1 MLRMRLSDVAGG
13 VGAENKGEKRVNE
26 RFWSSSEGCIDPA
39 DCSFDFDR
47 LTLLVGTCDIE
58 LQQQRDEVRK
68 LQPERS
74 VWEDRTE
81 GGGEEGG
88 WLTCVVVAL

>member
-13 VGAENKGEKRVNE
+13 VGAENKGEGVNE
-26 RFWSSSEGCIDPA
+26 RFWSSSEGCTDPA

-58 LQQQRDEVRK
+58 LQQRRDEARGDYSQRGACGK
-68 LQPERS
+68 IGQK
-74 VWEDRTE
+74 
-81 GGGEEGG
+81 EEEKKGDG
-88 WLTCVVVAL
+88 LLV